1 MRLYGSFQR
10 LWGKIRFFAAPG
22 NAGMAESATL
32 LAISPETDNEA
43 VVEACRRY
51 GIDFVFVGPEIPL
64 ANGIVD
70 ALNEAGIAAFGPH
83 KEAAR
88 LESSKVFS
96 KEFMNRHRIPT
107 AEAQEFQNPDDFIA

>member
-1 MRLYGSFQR
+1 MKVLVLGSGAREHAVVWKFSET
-10 LWGKIRFFAAPG
+10 LGKDSLFAAPG

-51 GIDFVFVGPEIPL
+51 RIDFVFVGPEIPL

-83 KEAAR
+83 KGN
-88 LESSKVFS
+88 L
-96 KEFMNRHRIPT
+96 
-107 AEAQEFQNPDDFIA
+107 